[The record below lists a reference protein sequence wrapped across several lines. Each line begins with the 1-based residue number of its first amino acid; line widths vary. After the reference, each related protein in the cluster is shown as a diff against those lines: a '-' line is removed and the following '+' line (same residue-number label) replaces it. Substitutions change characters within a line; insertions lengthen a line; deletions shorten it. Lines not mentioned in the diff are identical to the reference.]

1 MTRTPDADGVT
12 SQIVRM
18 IPRERLDGAGCKNRV
33 PHLRFEARDR
43 EYRLLIS
50 SWRKREAQALRRMM
64 DAVALISPR
73 TGTHHTLH
81 RQRSA
86 PAVVQSK
93 VKEVRIKGY
102 VKYGWRPAVPSLYL
116 FGMKERAKG

>member
-1 MTRTPDADGVT
+1 MRETDDGCG
-12 SQIVRM
+12 
-18 IPRERLDGAGCKNRV
+18 GAN
-33 PHLRFEARDR
+33 F
-43 EYRLLIS
+43 
-50 SWRKREAQALRRMM
+50 AQNGH
-64 DAVALISPR
+64 
-73 TGTHHTLH
+73 TTHTLH